1 MSSTAV
7 HKLRSLFDNT
17 QFSNDKFHFFSIHS
31 TIIEKYF
38 YPASLVNFS
47 AAAAIAAA
55 AGSELSMI
63 SELLIIVSVVSE
75 VGILQQRQRSRQAG
89 RQAKRVPLVCNL
101 RVFYI
106 KPHVSM
112 RVHTRGQDRTE
123 KNVTRA
129 YKKKGDTAVQNLF
142 LTQSCTWE
150 KIKIP
155 YLK

>member
-1 MSSTAV
+1 
-7 HKLRSLFDNT
+7 
-17 QFSNDKFHFFSIHS
+17 
-31 TIIEKYF
+31 
-38 YPASLVNFS
+38 
-47 AAAAIAAA
+47 
-55 AGSELSMI
+55 
-63 SELLIIVSVVSE
+63 
-75 VGILQQRQRSRQAG
+75 
-89 RQAKRVPLVCNL
+89 
-101 RVFYI
+101 
-106 KPHVSM
+106 M